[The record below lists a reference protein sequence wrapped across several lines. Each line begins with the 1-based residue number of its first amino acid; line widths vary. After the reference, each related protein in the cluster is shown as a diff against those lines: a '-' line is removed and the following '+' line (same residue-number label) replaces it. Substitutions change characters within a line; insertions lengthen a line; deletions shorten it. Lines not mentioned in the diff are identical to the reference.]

1 MPRASVHSEGSGWIG
16 SFDEGTVREYNP
28 RRTAMTA
35 PIYIASA
42 ARTPIG
48 SFLGTLASIS
58 APKLGAVAIR
68 GALSR
73 SKLEPQLVDEV
84 FMGNVLTGG
93 VGQAPARQALIYA
106 GLPNTIPATTVG
118 KVCGSGLQAVV
129 LGARTIALGENELVV
144 AGGMESMSNTPFYV
158 FGGRTGFRMG
168 NQTMVDGMIHDGL
181 WDPYNGVHMGT
192 CGDLCAKE
200 YKVSREAQ
208 DEFAKESFRRALSAQ
223 KEGLFD
229 AEIEGVEVPQRKGD
243 PIVVKLDEGPSKGDP
258 TKFASLK
265 PAFGKEGTITAANA
279 SSINDGASALVLAS
293 EAAMKKHNLEP
304 LAKIAGW
311 ASVAQDPQWFTTA
324 PAKAI
329 EKVTAKL
336 SLKASDIDL
345 YEINEA
351 FGVVTMVCAQ
361 LVGIGLDRVNVR
373 GGAVALG
380 HPIGASGA
388 RILTTLLHTMKAQ
401 NKKRGLATLCI
412 GGGEAVALVV
422 ER

>member
-1 MPRASVHSEGSGWIG
+1 MATTPV
-16 SFDEGTVREYNP
+16 
-28 RRTAMTA
+28 
-35 PIYIASA
+35 YIVSA

-48 SFLGTLASIS
+48 AFLGSLASVT
-58 APKLGAVAIR
+58 APKLGATAIS

-73 SKLEPQLVDEV
+73 AKLQPNTIDEV
-84 FMGNVLTGG
+84 YMGNVLSGG

-106 GLPNTIPATTVG
+106 GLPNTVPATTVG

-129 LGARTIALGENELVV
+129 LGARTIAVGDAELVV
-144 AGGMESMSNTPFYV
+144 SGGMESMSNAPYYLFNAR
-158 FGGRTGFRMG
+158 GGYRMG
-168 NQTMVDGMIHDGL
+168 NGSLVDGMIHDGL
-181 WDPYNGVHMGT
+181 WDPYNNVHMGN
-192 CGDLCAKE
+192 CGDLCARE
-200 YKVSREAQ
+200 YKFTREAQ
-208 DEFAKESFRRALSAQ
+208 DDFARESFRRALSAQ

-229 AEIEGVEVPQRKGD
+229 AEIEAVSVPQRKGD
-243 PIVVKLDEGPSKGDP
+243 PLMVKLDEGPTKGDP
-258 TKFASLK
+258 SKFASLK
-265 PAFGKEGTITAANA
+265 PAFAKDGTITAANA

-293 EAAMKKHNLEP
+293 EKAVKQHNLTP
-304 LAKIAGW
+304 LGRIVGW
-311 ASVAQDPQWFTTA
+311 AGAAQDPQWFTTA

-329 EKVTAKL
+329 ERVCEKTG
-336 SLKASDIDL
+336 LKPNDIDL

-351 FGVVTMVCAQ
+351 FAVVAMVCAK
-361 LVGIGLDRVNVR
+361 LVGIGTEKVNVR

-388 RILTTLLHTMKAQ
+388 RILTTLLHTMKDQ